1 MNYTHL
7 SQSERYQIYS
17 MLVLL
22 PVGDIAKHLGCH
34 ESTIRRELVR
44 NRGRRNAVCITPELW
59 SRVDELLRAQH
70 SPEQIAGCVNISHET
85 VYQHVYA
92 DATGEL
98 KSHLRCQ
105 KKRKKRYV
113 SGASRRGQIP
123 NRCGIEERCT
133 AVETKKESSIG
144 RLTP

>member
-7 SQSERYQIYS
+7 SQNERYQIYS
-17 MLVLL
+17 MLELL
-22 PVGDIAKHLGCH
+22 PVADIAKRLDRH

-44 NRGRRNAVCITPELW
+44 NRGGRGYRPKQAQVLADVRSLGSRNAVCITPQLW
-59 SRVDELLRAQH
+59 GRVDELLRAQH

-98 KSHLRCQ
+98 KSNLRCQ
-105 KKRKKRYV
+105 AKRSARSATLVAQAGVVK
-113 SGASRRGQIP
+113 SPTGA
-123 NRCGIEERCT
+123 
-133 AVETKKESSIG
+133 A
-144 RLTP
+144 